1 MSRSIFKH
9 QTKKFH
15 PVYEPAIQMLRQK
28 AHLLMEQAYDA
39 ECRGQVSRTERF
51 TAQASA
57 LSRAAGFLADC
68 PADLSLQAGADE
80 TVRN

>member
-1 MSRSIFKH
+1 MSRSIFTH
-9 QTKKFH
+9 QTKKLH

-39 ECRGQVSRTERF
+39 ECRGQVNRTERF

-68 PADLSLQAGADE
+68 PADLSLHAGAEDIA
-80 TVRN
+80 RN